1 MFCGGLKY
9 FLIVRIEEGFVIIE
23 KVKKTLRTQNEK
35 KKEEKIIFIVTWHFS
50 KNFYTKVC
58 QTLLSLMWQ

>member
-9 FLIVRIEEGFVIIE
+9 LLIVRDEEGFVIIE
-23 KVKKTLRTQNEK
+23 EVKKTLRTQNEK
-35 KKEEKIIFIVTWHFS
+35 KKEEQIIFIVTWHFS

-58 QTLLSLMWQ
+58 QTMLSLMWQ